1 MVDIKSKVNLLKL
14 SFLVIKVTVWEMMA
28 AQWLNTVAVFLV
40 KCNNLQLVST
50 LSPLSKKLLEEFL
63 AGNELK
69 FLFYKVHVC
78 LIHNSCL
85 AHSQMT

>member
-14 SFLVIKVTVWEMMA
+14 SYLVIKVPVWEMVV

-50 LSPLSKKLLEEFL
+50 LSPL
-63 AGNELK
+63 ANELH
-69 FLFYKVHVC
+69 L
-78 LIHNSCL
+78 LW
-85 AHSQMT
+85 